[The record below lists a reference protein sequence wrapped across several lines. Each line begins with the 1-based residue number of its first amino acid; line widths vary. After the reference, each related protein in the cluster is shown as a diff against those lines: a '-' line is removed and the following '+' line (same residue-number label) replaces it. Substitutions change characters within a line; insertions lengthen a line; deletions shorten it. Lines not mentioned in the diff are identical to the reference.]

1 MASSMSSDAA
11 TAMCSSEC
19 PLSRGLSLTDLSAQS
34 ECCVYDKTCHELGR
48 FGFGDFR
55 PGQLD
60 AVLSILHGNDVFVR
74 MATGCG
80 KSLCMFLPPL
90 VHGEK
95 AAGVIISPLVGL
107 MDEQV
112 LYFFMFNLKG
122 CHIVVA
128 QVHKLHSYKL
138 SAVRVSEGNSQKY
151 EDVKR
156 GRYRYGREVLM
167 SI

>member
-1 MASSMSSDAA
+1 MLLLP
-11 TAMCSSEC
+11 C
-19 PLSRGLSLTDLSAQS
+19 
-34 ECCVYDKTCHELGR
+34 
-48 FGFGDFR
+48 
-55 PGQLD
+55 
-60 AVLSILHGNDVFVR
+60 AVLSALFPGVYLSLISVLNLSVVCMIRHVMSLVGLDLKIFVLVSWMPCYQYCMQGNDVFVR

-128 QVHKLHSYKL
+128 QVHKLRSYKL

-156 GRYRYGREVLM
+156 GRYRYGRKVLM